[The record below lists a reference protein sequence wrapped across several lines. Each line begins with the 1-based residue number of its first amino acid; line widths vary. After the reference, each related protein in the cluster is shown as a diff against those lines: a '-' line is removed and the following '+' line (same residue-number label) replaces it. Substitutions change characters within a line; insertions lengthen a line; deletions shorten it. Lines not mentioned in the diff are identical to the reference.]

1 MENLLHD
8 RGKKSGCL
16 VAALRCGGGGGGI
29 MRLWKHE
36 GKEKKVAQEDGSK
49 GGAYRSTPRRL

>member
-8 RGKKSGCL
+8 HGKKTGYQ
-16 VAALRCGGGGGGI
+16 VDAPACGGGGGGI

-36 GKEKKVAQEDGSK
+36 GKEKDGSK
-49 GGAYRSTPRRL
+49 GNGYRLTP